1 MPSPEETIESLKEA
15 LKISADNLPLRMLLA
30 ENLTSCGRHEE
41 AEREYTRALAQSP
54 GDIRLAVS
62 LAQSCFANGKYS
74 QALVIVEDAMKKPD
88 PPPRA
93 FLLFARLMLNESKL
107 QVAIDN
113 YKRAVSLEPGL
124 KDSHLEERLGLGASS
139 NSSASASISA
149 SGAPEK
155 EKQKQAVSN
164 TSSGESLYDD
174 HDSKDDDGDDD
185 DKDGFSDLVEKANAS
200 FKDVGGMDEVK
211 EQIRMKIIYPI
222 ENPEAFKAFG
232 KKTGGGIL
240 LYGPPGCGKT
250 HMARATA
257 GEINARFM
265 SIGLHQVLDMWMGN
279 TEKNLHSIF
288 EIARKQQPTVLFFD
302 EVDALA
308 ASRTDMRHTTYRHVI
323 NQFLNELDGVNTS
336 NEGVLILAATNAP
349 WHLDSAF
356 RRPGRFDR
364 IVFIPPPDTKARAS
378 ILRIILTGK
387 PQEDIDFDF
396 IAKKTD
402 RFSGAD
408 LKALV
413 DDCIE
418 KKIEESMKKG
428 GGPRPITT
436 KDLEKS
442 LKAVKPS
449 TVEWFSSARNY
460 ALYSNESGLYDEIA
474 KYLKL

>member
-30 ENLTSCGRHEE
+30 ENLTACGRHEE

-54 GDIRLAVS
+54 SDVRLAVS

-74 QALVIVEDAMKKPD
+74 QALVIVEDAMKKPE

-107 QVAIDN
+107 QMAVDN
-113 YKRAVSLEPGL
+113 YKRAVSMEPGL
-124 KDSHLEERLGLGASS
+124 KDSHLEERLGLGAG
-139 NSSASASISA
+139 SASQSNGGDSA
-149 SGAPEK
+149 GGK
-155 EKQKQAVSN
+155 DKQRQAVGN
-164 TSSGESLYDD
+164 TASGESLYN
-174 HDSKDDDGDDD
+174 KDDSRDSDDD
-185 DKDGFSDLVEKANAS
+185 DNDDDEDGFSDLVEKASAS

-211 EQIRMKIIYPI
+211 EQIRMKIIYPL

-308 ASRTDMRHTTYRHVI
+308 ASRSDMRHTTYRHVI

-418 KKIEESMKKG
+418 KKIEEALKKG
-428 GGPRPITT
+428 GAPKPITT

-442 LKAVKPS
+442 LKVIKPS